1 MIHIKP
7 TQSGHIIIIMFTNNL
22 NTIKHIYADKMT
34 SYFQIEPCVC
44 SIDKQTSYV
53 ATIKRA
59 FHVSLQILY
68 FRHFCSN
75 KCN

>member
-44 SIDKQTSYV
+44 SIDK
-53 ATIKRA
+53 
-59 FHVSLQILY
+59 
-68 FRHFCSN
+68 
-75 KCN
+75 